1 MLCLCRE
8 DSHNIL
14 GNRTGND
21 RFGECGRSDF
31 MVLVT
36 RPATK
41 ADQAEGEGNSDRA
54 ALPYVLMVV
63 CCLTMVDIAH
73 VMG

>member
-1 MLCLCRE
+1 
-8 DSHNIL
+8 
-14 GNRTGND
+14 
-21 RFGECGRSDF
+21 